1 MDPNKCLWCDWK
13 VFAYRHYTRCCG
25 KLYHHGCLLRHTAA
39 IPPWER
45 LCPNCKAVN
54 LGEPFKV
61 LPQVKELFDKRKR
74 EREGEQ

>member
-13 VFAYRHYTRCCG
+13 FFAYRHYTRCCG
-25 KLYHHGCLLRHTAA
+25 KLYHYGCLLRHTSA

-61 LPQVKELFDKRKR
+61 LPQVKELYDKRKR